1 MKNTPSEFDDAIGL
15 GEIDDDPLGEP
26 EMPALPWERPGY
38 DPRPNRT
45 ADDLIRTVEL
55 AELRKDVLGEDVDE
69 LPKAVAPTLTLAQR
83 TAQTVQKAVA
93 QIYPKVEFI
102 NANAPARKARIA
114 GIIDKAKAALKA
126 KGYATDGDGWKS
138 LAKRADEYV
147 VSVLLEA

>member
-114 GIIDKAKAALKA
+114 GIIDKAK
-126 KGYATDGDGWKS
+126 
-138 LAKRADEYV
+138 
-147 VSVLLEA
+147 